1 MISLILILYLTS
13 CWFGNSKAS
22 PSFPENMD
30 PLNESNDKYEERNY
44 ENKQDDVY
52 YQQDDLASAD
62 EEMSYSDEAPRG
74 VLYQDQRNQ
83 QPLVYH
89 LSPSNQQQ
97 VQLPNQQQIQLPNQ
111 QQIQYPNQGFSQPP
125 RFRIFPPG
133 QYRPVYANL
142 YWRKIVYPHPHVR
155 VKPENFVPKSSNL
168 IDHVYY
174 ETNETRFDDT
184 SSENTNYVNNKN
196 ININKRKNK
205 NGKKGMR
212 RNFNYDLNNP
222 TFNPVPDHR
231 HYNPVPDHRHY
242 NPVPDH
248 HHYNHVP
255 EVYHSYIAPSDFRRS
270 RNSWIRQNWARNLLT
285 SLMF

>member
-1 MISLILILYLTS
+1 MISLILTLYLTS
-13 CWFGNSKAS
+13 CWFGNSKAE

-30 PLNESNDKYEERNY
+30 PLNESNEKYEERNH

-52 YQQDDLASAD
+52 YQQDELAGAD

-97 VQLPNQQQIQLPNQ
+97 VQLPNQQQV
-111 QQIQYPNQGFSQPP
+111 QYPNQGFSQPP

-168 IDHVYY
+168 IDNVYY
-174 ETNETRFDDT
+174 ETNETRFDNA
-184 SSENTNYVNNKN
+184 SSENTNYINNK
-196 ININKRKNK
+196 NINKRKNK
-205 NGKKGMR
+205 NGKKGVR

-231 HYNPVPDHRHY
+231 HYNPVLDHHHY

-255 EVYHSYIAPSDFRRS
+255 EVYHSYVAPSDFRRS